1 VVDLSREFEI
11 GLKVGRGSLVF
22 AQKVLKDA
30 LGKDLAV
37 LLYTE
42 ECYDII
48 PELELVASL
57 AYLRGKDI
65 ELTPPLKARIAACLM
80 RSARKIL
87 VSDIELLLE
96 RKSGGERGEGKE
108 ER

>member
-1 VVDLSREFEI
+1 MSREFEL
-11 GLKVGRGSLVF
+11 GFMVGRGSLVF

-30 LGKDLAV
+30 LGEGLAV
-37 LLYTE
+37 LLYLE

-57 AYLRGKDI
+57 AYLRGQDL

-87 VSDIELLLE
+87 VSDVELLLE
-96 RKSGGERGEGKE
+96 RKFGTAGGGGRGGE